1 MKPTRTLAQTRT
13 PDGALL
19 NLQEHDGEYFI
30 RLNGRPLMSTTMTES
45 EEALA
50 DRACAMQP
58 RPAGM
63 RVLIGGLGLGYS
75 LKRALELVGKDGVVH
90 VAELLPEVVAWNRE
104 HLRAVNGRLLD
115 DPRVAV
121 FTEDVFA
128 LIRRAQQAPYH
139 AILLDV
145 DNGPTALVNEANSR
159 IYSRKGLA
167 SLYHALHPGG
177 RVAFWSAT
185 FEPLFT
191 GQLAR
196 AGFIAEE
203 FPARAHE
210 HSRRTDHR
218 IYLAARRADGAPAP
232 APAVD
237 KKRVHPPGP
246 PHRRKR

>member
-1 MKPTRTLAQTRT
+1 MKPTRTLAQTLT
-13 PDGALL
+13 PDGVPL

-58 RPAGM
+58 RPAHM

-75 LKRALELVGKDGVVH
+75 LKRVLDLVGKAGTVH

-104 HLRAVNGRLLD
+104 YLRAVNGHLLD

-128 LIRRAQQAPYH
+128 LISRAEKAPYH

-159 IYSRKGLA
+159 IYNRKGLGN
-167 SLYHALHPGG
+167 LYRALHPGG
-177 RVAFWSAT
+177 RIAFWSAT
-185 FEPLFT
+185 VEPLFL

-203 FPARAHE
+203 FAARAHG
-210 HSRRTDHR
+210 HSRRSDHR
-218 IYLAARRADGAPAP
+218 IYLASRRADGEPAP
-232 APAVD
+232 APPVD

>member
-30 RLNGRPLMSTTMTES
+30 RLNGRPLMSTTITES
-45 EEALA
+45 EEMLA
-50 DRACAMQP
+50 DRACSLHP

-104 HLRAVNGRLLD
+104 YLRAVNGRLLD
-115 DPRVAV
+115 DPRVSV

-159 IYSRKGLA
+159 IYSRKGLT

-185 FEPLFT
+185 VEPLFT

-210 HSRRTDHR
+210 RSRRSDHR
-218 IYLAARRADGAPAP
+218 IYLASRRADGQPAT

-246 PHRRKR
+246 PHRRK